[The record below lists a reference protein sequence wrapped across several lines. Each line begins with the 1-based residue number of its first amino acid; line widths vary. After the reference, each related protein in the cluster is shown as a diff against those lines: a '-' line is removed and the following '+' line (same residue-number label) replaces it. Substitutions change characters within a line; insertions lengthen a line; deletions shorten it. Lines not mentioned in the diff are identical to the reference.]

1 MITVEVCTELR
12 QDDAAELAAMI
23 EHAAAYDEEAGFS
36 SVDLYADVDDN
47 TELFH
52 VISRLTPGLHG
63 SAETPIAAYLRL
75 AVDRAGG
82 AVAQILVRPE
92 YRSLGIAT
100 LTLELLSERDG
111 DGWAG
116 TGAVSISCW
125 AKGDHPA
132 AERMSRRFG
141 AEAEGAT
148 WMLVR
153 GKEKLILDPADEAAV
168 LTARHDGFVH
178 EQTDVRYVWR
188 VPVPADT

>member
-1 MITVEVCTELR
+1 MITVEVSTELR
-12 QDDAAELAAMI
+12 EDDAAELAAMI
-23 EHAAAYDEEAGFS
+23 VRAAAYDEEAGFS
-36 SVDLYADVDDN
+36 TVDLHAVPDDN
-47 TELFH
+47 TEVFH
-52 VISRLTPGLHG
+52 VISRLTPGMHG
-63 SAETPIAAYLRL
+63 SIETPIAAYLRL

-82 AVAQILVRPE
+82 AVAQLLVRPE
-92 YRSLGIAT
+92 HRSLGIAT
-100 LTLELLSERDG
+100 LTLELLAEREG

-116 TGAVSISCW
+116 MGVVSVSCW

-141 AEAEGAT
+141 AEVEGAT
-148 WMLVR
+148 WLLLRGQERLVV
-153 GKEKLILDPADEAAV
+153 DPADETAV